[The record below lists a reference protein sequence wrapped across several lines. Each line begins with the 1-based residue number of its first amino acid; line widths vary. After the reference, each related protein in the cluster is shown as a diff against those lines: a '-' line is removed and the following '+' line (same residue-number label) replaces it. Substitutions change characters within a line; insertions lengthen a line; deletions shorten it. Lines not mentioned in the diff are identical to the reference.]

1 MRVTKYSVELDQDRK
16 NVLVKENSKNCPAVD
31 SLNTPQKVKNMLDD
45 LYHAE
50 SKAEEHIWLIAL
62 DTKCKPIGVFEV
74 SHGSVNSS
82 VISPR
87 ETFVRLCLC
96 GATHF
101 IIAHNHPSGDPTPS
115 KEDMEVTR
123 RLDEA
128 GKIMNIDLLDHI
140 IIGDG
145 CYWSFK
151 EHSII

>member
-1 MRVTKYSVELDQDRK
+1 MFWLRK
-16 NVLVKENSKNCPAVD
+16 TVKNCPAVD

-50 SKAEEHIWLIAL
+50 LKAEEHIWLIVL
-62 DTKCKPIGVFEV
+62 DTKCKPIGIFETN
-74 SHGSVNSS
+74 HGSVNSS
-82 VISPR
+82 VVSPR
-87 ETFVRLCLC
+87 EIFVRLCLC
-96 GATHF
+96 GAAHF
-101 IIAHNHPSGDPTPS
+101 IIAHNHPSGDPAPS

-123 RLDEA
+123 RMGEA
-128 GKIMNIDLLDHI
+128 GKIMNIGLLDHI